1 MYFTDIV
8 IVIVN
13 FAAIF
18 FFIATLFELK
28 FQLNYRQFIDKNKQI
43 IDI

>member
-1 MYFTDIV
+1 MHFTDIV
-8 IVIVN
+8 LVTFN
-13 FAAIF
+13 LQQFS

-28 FQLNYRQFIDKNKQI
+28 FQLNYRQIIDKNKQI